1 VGFAI
6 FHPEKL
12 QSEQYQ
18 LRQQALLVIQQMG
31 ETPQAV
37 DIGNIVAMANPVVE
51 KLASPEAS
59 K

>member
-1 VGFAI
+1 
-6 FHPEKL
+6 
-12 QSEQYQ
+12 
-18 LRQQALLVIQQMG
+18 MG

-37 DIGNIVAMANPVVE
+37 DVGNIVAMANPVVE